1 MKRRGGK
8 RVGAWQEKSPAL
20 TKITREMNQLTFLSK
35 SWLYIFGKSVEKGY
49 IYLSKSSFLDLEP
62 LTIIQT
68 LFHFSPLMILRTEV
82 FVNVWL
88 SLDKFIGE
96 FQIVHKN

>member
-8 RVGAWQEKSPAL
+8 RVGVWQEKLPAL
-20 TKITREMNQLTFLSK
+20 TKRTREMNQLTFQSK
-35 SWLYIFGKSVEKGY
+35 SWLYMYIFGKSVEEGY
-49 IYLSKSSFLDLEP
+49 IYLENQPFLTFDNDSDFVSFLTCNDSSNL
-62 LTIIQT
+62 
-68 LFHFSPLMILRTEV
+68 EV

-96 FQIVHKN
+96 C